1 MQERRTSITVLF
13 WISMASL
20 LAYYYWLLLTQGQ
33 TPLDGINTAHQLSP
47 EGIFYTLMASLF
59 FFTIFTYQKYPQ
71 ALNPI
76 LHALGKHSYFAYLVH
91 PFVITYLALA
101 LQHAGRIMT
110 GAIAIAFY
118 FAVLILSMMLAV
130 VFRKIGEH
138 LPFVNELTI
147 GVYPKK

>member
-1 MQERRTSITVLF
+1 MV
-13 WISMASL
+13 
-20 LAYYYWLLLTQGQ
+20 
-33 TPLDGINTAHQLSP
+33 
-47 EGIFYTLMASLF
+47 SLF

-118 FAVLILSMMLAV
+118 CWPSCSARLANTCPLST
-130 VFRKIGEH
+130 
-138 LPFVNELTI
+138 N
-147 GVYPKK
+147 